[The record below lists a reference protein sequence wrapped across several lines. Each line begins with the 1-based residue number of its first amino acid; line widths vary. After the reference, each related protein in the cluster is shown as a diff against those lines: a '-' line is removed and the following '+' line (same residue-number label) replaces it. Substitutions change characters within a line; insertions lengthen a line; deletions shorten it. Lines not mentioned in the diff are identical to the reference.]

1 VPASLRPRQA
11 PGARYALPQFWP
23 GSPQPA
29 RAPCDIAVGQP
40 LEKNL
45 ENQLA
50 GDLLHLL
57 MAGPAPLCVVLGLPV
72 LQLP

>member
-1 VPASLRPRQA
+1 VRYRSSASTASSIRSLT
-11 PGARYALPQFWP
+11 
-23 GSPQPA
+23 GSPANVSPKL
-29 RAPCDIAVGQP
+29 GQP

-57 MAGPAPLCVVLGLPV
+57 MAGPAPLCVVLGSPELIDTRRM